1 MNRFCRDV
9 AIAALLSFLGP
20 SFAHAQK
27 DTASIT
33 GQVTDST
40 GAVVAGATVEAV
52 NVETNYMYR
61 AISNQTGDWTISPVR
76 IGKYR
81 VSVTANGFKK
91 SEIAPFTL
99 DVQQRQRLDVALEPG
114 AVTQTVEVK
123 ETAPLLESDTSERSQ
138 LIDSTTMVTL
148 ALNGRNPVQLAQL
161 TAGVTVSEPGARD
174 ENGYGFSANGA
185 RSLQNNFLLDGI
197 DNNSNLP
204 DLLNESNYVVM
215 PSVDALQEFRV
226 ETNSYA
232 AEFGRA
238 TGAVV
243 NATIKSGTN
252 AFHGVVYEF
261 VRNQMF
267 DARNYFD
274 STLPPYHQNQFG
286 ATLGGPILRNKLFFF
301 VDYEGLRV
309 SQGQTYTSLVPTDEE
324 KVGDFSSQLDLTSPT
339 GYNDCNGRPTYAG
352 ELFDTTQTQVS
363 GSSPTG
369 YCGVPFS
376 YGADGMP
383 SNVLPSAKID
393 SLGLKLAALYPEPNV
408 NGSGYNYLSNPI
420 LIRDRNQGDV
430 RVDQVIT
437 QNDNAFYRFS
447 MSRQPSTIPGPFP
460 GLADGGGFFSG
471 IEENNGYSIAASETH
486 IFSPKKVNEFRLG
499 YNRLH
504 SSRFQFNYTEDVSG
518 TVGFPGVPYEPGT
531 DNGGLPQLTF
541 NDIST
546 LGSPTYLPSNEIQ
559 NTYSVSD
566 TFTLILGNH
575 NWKFGGEFRPEE
587 FTIYQPADP
596 RGSLN
601 FGTQF
606 TDNPAAQGTGGG
618 GFAAML
624 TGQPDGGNI
633 NNLNNVDYFRNV
645 YSLFVQDD
653 WRITPKL
660 SVNAGLRYE
669 FFSPITERHNSQA
682 NFNPITGYLD
692 IPHNSNVSLTPI
704 LSQTIPVNH
713 TASDKLIDG
722 DYNNIGPRLGLA
734 YSFTPRLVFRGAYG
748 VFFNGDENGPYSNPS
763 PGFNPP
769 YFSSQSFTAPCSQSA
784 YAGSAL
790 DCSIPGLQ
798 KLSNGFPS
806 TSLSDPNTPNLF
818 SLQLNLSTPYTM
830 QWHGT
835 LQYQAGQDT
844 LFEVAYVGSK
854 GTKLYTFSNL
864 NQAAPSADAS
874 AAYAP
879 RRPFPYVDAFI
890 GYLNAEGYS
899 FYDALQARVQRRF
912 SGGVTAL
919 VNYTYSHALGN
930 SSNANLGAQNNDS
943 FRWSKHPEWEY
954 GNLDFDVRHRFVSSY
969 IWDLPFGR
977 GQRFGANANAI
988 ANVFIGGWET
998 SGIVT
1003 LSSGTWYT
1011 VTDANAN
1018 FANSDGQ
1025 QRPDAVTGQ
1034 KANGKPCTAGTYF
1047 NTCAFTDP
1055 QQGSFGDVGLNTL
1068 RGPGVENWDTSLLK
1082 SFPISEQRRF
1092 EFRAE
1097 FYNLLNHANF
1107 LFAAPGPQNGNNATV
1122 LGSTTF
1128 GYVTAARA
1136 PRQIQL
1142 GLKFYY

>member
-1 MNRFCRDV
+1 MKPFCRYI
-9 AIAALLSFLGP
+9 ALAALLPFLVP
-20 SFAHAQK
+20 SFSHAQK

-33 GQVTDST
+33 GQVTDSS
-40 GAVVAGATVEAV
+40 GAVVAGARVDAV
-52 NVETNYMYR
+52 NIDTNYTYH
-61 AISNQTGDWTISPVR
+61 AVSNPTGEWTISPVR
-76 IGKYR
+76 IGTYR
-81 VSVTANGFKK
+81 VSVEATGFKK
-91 SEIAPFTL
+91 AEIAAFTL
-99 DVQQRQRLDVALEPG
+99 NVQQRQRLDVALQPG
-114 AVTQTVEVK
+114 AITQTVEVK
-123 ETAPLLESDTSERSQ
+123 DAAPLLESDTSERSQ
-138 LIDSTTMVTL
+138 LVDSRTMETL

-261 VRNQMF
+261 VRNQLF

-286 ATLGGPILRNKLFFF
+286 ATLGGPILHNKLFFF

-309 SQGQTYTSLVPTDEE
+309 SQGQTYTSLVPTDAQRA
-324 KVGDFSSQLDLTSPT
+324 GDFSNQLDLTTQT
-339 GYNDCNGRPTYAG
+339 GRDCNGRPTYAG
-352 ELFDTTQTQVS
+352 ELFDTTQTQAS
-363 GSSPTG
+363 AASSTG

-376 YGADGMP
+376 YGADGNP
-383 SNVLPSAKID
+383 SNVLPAGKID

-408 NGSGYNYLSNPI
+408 NASGYNYLSNPI
-420 LIRDRNQGDV
+420 LARDRNQGDV

-447 MSRQPSTIPGPFP
+447 ISRQPSTIPGPFF
-460 GLADGGGFFSG
+460 GIADGGGFFSG
-471 IEENNGYSIAASETH
+471 IEQNNGYSFAVSETH
-486 IFSPKKVNEFRLG
+486 IFSPKKVNELRLG

-504 SSRFQFNYTEDVSG
+504 SSRFQFNYTENVSG

-541 NDIST
+541 NDMST

-559 NTYSVSD
+559 NTYTVSD
-566 TFTLILGNH
+566 TFTLIIGN
-575 NWKFGGEFRPEE
+575 NSWKFGGEYRPEE
-587 FTIYQPADP
+587 FTIYQPANP
-596 RGSLN
+596 RGALS

-606 TDNPAAQGTGGG
+606 TDNPASQGTGGS

-624 TGQPDGGNI
+624 TGQSDGGNI

-645 YSLFVQDD
+645 YALFAQDD
-653 WRITPKL
+653 WRVTPKL
-660 SVNAGLRYE
+660 TINAGMRWE
-669 FFSPITERHNSQA
+669 FFSPVTERHNAQA
-682 NFNPITGYLD
+682 NFNPITGKLD
-692 IPHNSNVSLTPI
+692 IPYNSNVSLTPTLSEI
-704 LSQTIPVNH
+704 LPVNH
-713 TASDKLIDG
+713 SASDKLIKSDF
-722 DYNNIGPRLGLA
+722 NNFGPRLGLA
-734 YSFTPRLVFRGAYG
+734 YQITPRLVFRGAFG

-769 YFSSQSFTAPCSQSA
+769 YFSSQSFTAPCSQSS

-790 DCSIPGLQ
+790 DCSVPGLQ
-798 KLSNGFPS
+798 QLSNGFPS
-806 TSLSDPNTPNLF
+806 TALSDPNTPNLF
-818 SLQLNLSTPYTM
+818 SMQLNLTTPYTL

-844 LFEVAYVGSK
+844 EFEVAYVGSK

-864 NQAAPSADAS
+864 NQAAPTADAS

-879 RRPFPYVDAFI
+879 RRPFPYVDAFV
-890 GYLNAEGYS
+890 GYLNSEGYS
-899 FYDALQARVQRRF
+899 FYDALQARLQHRF
-912 SGGVTAL
+912 SRGVSAL
-919 VNYTYSHALGN
+919 VNYTYSHALGD

-954 GNLDFDVRHRFVSSY
+954 GNLDFDVRHRFVAAY
-969 IWDLPFGR
+969 IWDLPFGQ
-977 GQRFGANANAI
+977 GQHFGANANTLT
-988 ANVFIGGWET
+988 NLLIGDWEL
-998 SGIVT
+998 SGIIT
-1003 LSSGTWYT
+1003 LSSGTWFT

-1025 QRPDAVTGQ
+1025 QRPDAVPGQ
-1034 KANGKPCTAGTYF
+1034 KANGKPCVPGTFF

-1068 RGPGVENWDTSLLK
+1068 RGPGVENWDASLLK
-1082 SFPISEQRRF
+1082 TFPISEQRRF

-1097 FYNLLNHANF
+1097 FYNLLNHTNF

>member
-1 MNRFCRDV
+1 MKGICRDF
-9 AIAALLSFLGP
+9 AIAALLSFLVHGL
-20 SFAHAQK
+20 AHAQK

-33 GQVTDST
+33 GQVTDIS
-40 GAVVAGATVEAV
+40 GAVVAGARVDAV
-52 NVETNYMYR
+52 NVETNYTYH
-61 AISNQTGDWTISPVR
+61 ATSNQTGDWTISPVR
-76 IGKYR
+76 IGTYS
-81 VSVTANGFKK
+81 VSVTATGFKK
-91 SEIAPFTL
+91 SEITPFTL
-99 DVQQRQRLDVALEPG
+99 DVQQRQRLDVALQPG
-114 AVTQTVEVK
+114 AVTQTVEVT
-123 ETAPLLESDTSERSQ
+123 EAAPLLESETSERSQ
-138 LIDSTTMVTL
+138 LVDSKTMVTL

-204 DLLNESNYVVM
+204 DLLNEANYVVM

-286 ATLGGPILRNKLFFF
+286 ATLGGPVLRNKLFFF

-309 SQGQTYTSLVPTDEE
+309 DQGQTYTSLVPTDAQR
-324 KVGDFSSQLDLTSPT
+324 VGDFSNQLDLTSPT
-339 GYNDCNGRPTYAG
+339 GYNDCNGIPTYAG
-352 ELFDTTQTQVS
+352 ELFDTTKTQAS
-363 GSSPTG
+363 ASSPTG
-369 YCGVPFS
+369 YCGLPFS
-376 YGADGMP
+376 YGANGMP
-383 SNVLPSAKID
+383 SNVIPSARLD
-393 SLGLKLAALYPEPNV
+393 SLGLALAALYPEPNV
-408 NGSGYNYLSNPI
+408 NAPGYNYLSNPI
-420 LIRDRNQGDV
+420 LIRNRDQGDA

-437 QNDNAFYRFS
+437 PNDNAFYRFS
-447 MSRQPSTIPGPFP
+447 MSRQPSTIPGPFA
-460 GLADGGGFFSG
+460 GLADGGGFFTG
-471 IEENNGYSIAASETH
+471 IEQDNGYSIAASETH

-504 SSRFQFNYTEDVSG
+504 TSRFQFNFNEDVSG
-518 TVGFPGVPYEPGT
+518 MVGFPGVPYEAGT
-531 DNGGLPQLTF
+531 DNGGLPQLGF
-541 NDIST
+541 NDMST

-575 NWKFGGEFRPEE
+575 NWKFGGEFKPEE
-587 FTIYQPADP
+587 FTIYQPAAP
-596 RGSLN
+596 RGALN

-606 TDNPAAQGTGGG
+606 TDNPAAQGTGGS

-624 TGQPDGGNI
+624 AGQPDGGNI
-633 NNLNNVDYFRNV
+633 NNLNNVDYFRKV

-653 WRITPKL
+653 WRIMPKL
-660 SVNAGLRYE
+660 SVNAGIRYE
-669 FFSPITERHNSQA
+669 FFSPITERHNAQA

-704 LSQTIPVNH
+704 LSQILPVNH
-713 TASDKLIDG
+713 TASDKLINADR
-722 DYNNIGPRLGLA
+722 DNIAPRLGLA
-734 YSFTPRLVFRGAYG
+734 YQITPRLVFRSAFG

-769 YFSSQSFTAPCSQSA
+769 YFSSQNFTTPCAQSS

-798 KLSNGFPS
+798 QLSNGFPS

-818 SLQLNLSTPYTM
+818 SLQLNLRTPYAM

-835 LQYQAGQDT
+835 LQYQIGQDS

-874 AAYAP
+874 APYAP
-879 RRPFPYVDAFI
+879 RRPFPYVDAYI
-890 GYLNAEGYS
+890 GYLNSEGFS
-899 FYDALQARVQRRF
+899 VYDALQSRF
-912 SGGVTAL
+912 QHRFRGGVTAL
-919 VNYTYSHALGN
+919 VNYTYSHGLGD

-954 GNLDFDVRHRFVSSY
+954 GNLDFDVRHRFVASY
-969 IWDLPFGR
+969 MWDLPFGR
-977 GQRFGANANAI
+977 NQRFASDVNGI
-988 ANVFIGGWET
+988 ANFFIGDWEM
-998 SGIVT
+998 SGIVI
-1003 LSSGTWYT
+1003 LSSGTWFT

-1025 QRPDAVTGQ
+1025 QRPDAVPGL
-1034 KANGKPCTAGTYF
+1034 KASGKPCVAGTFF

-1055 QQGSFGDVGLNTL
+1055 QQGSFGNVGLNTL
-1068 RGPGVENWDTSLLK
+1068 GGPGTKNWDASLLK
-1082 SFPISEQRRF
+1082 SFPITENQRF

>member
-1 MNRFCRDV
+1 MIRLCRS
-9 AIAALLSFLGP
+9 AIASLLPLFLAP
-20 SFAHAQK
+20 VVLAQK

-33 GQVTDST
+33 GQVTDSS
-40 GAVVAGATVEAV
+40 GAIVAGARVEAV
-52 NVETNYMYR
+52 NIDTNYIYH
-61 AISNQTGDWTISPVR
+61 ATSNQTGDWTISPVR
-76 IGKYR
+76 IGTYR
-81 VSVTANGFKK
+81 VSVTATGFKT

-99 DVQQRQRLDVALEPG
+99 DVQQRQRLDVSLQPG
-114 AVTQTVEVK
+114 QVTQTVQVTES
-123 ETAPLLESDTSERSQ
+123 TPLLESDTSERSQ
-138 LIDSTTMVTL
+138 LVDSTTMVTL

-204 DLLNESNYVVM
+204 DLLNEANYVVM

-252 AFHGVVYEF
+252 KFHGVLYEF

-267 DARNYFD
+267 DARNYYD
-274 STLPPYHQNQFG
+274 TTLPPYHQNQFG
-286 ATLGGPILRNKLFFF
+286 ATLGGPILRNRLFFF

-309 SQGQTYTSLVPTDEE
+309 SQGQTFTSLVPTDAQRM
-324 KVGDFSSQLDLTSPT
+324 GDFSNQLDLTSPT
-339 GYNDCNGRPTYAG
+339 GANDCNGRPTYSG
-352 ELFDTTQTQVS
+352 ELFDTTRTQAS
-363 GSSPTG
+363 ASSSTG
-369 YCGVPFS
+369 YCGFPFS
-376 YGADGMP
+376 YNADGTP
-383 SNVLPSAKID
+383 SNVLPSNKID
-393 SLGLKLAALYPEPNV
+393 SLGLALAALYPAPNA
-408 NGSGYNYLSNPI
+408 NAAGYNYVSNPV
-420 LIRDRNQGDV
+420 LSRDRNQGDV

-437 QNDNAFYRFS
+437 PNDNAFYRFS
-447 MSRQPSTIPGPFP
+447 MSRQPATIPGPFP
-460 GLADGGGFFSG
+460 GIADGGGFFSG

-486 IFSPKKVNEFRLG
+486 IFSPKKVNELRLG

-504 SSRFQFNYTEDVSG
+504 SSRFQFNYDQDVSG
-518 TVGFPGVPYEPGT
+518 SVGFPGVPYEAGT
-531 DNGGLPQLTF
+531 DNGGLPQLSF
-541 NDIST
+541 NDMST

-575 NWKFGGEFRPEE
+575 NWKFGGEYRPEE
-587 FTIYQPADP
+587 FTIYQPASP
-596 RGSLN
+596 RGSLS
-601 FGTQF
+601 FGTQYL
-606 TDNPAAQGTGGG
+606 DNPAAQGTGGS
-618 GFAAML
+618 GFASML
-624 TGQPDGGNI
+624 TGQADGGNI
-633 NNLNNVDYFRNV
+633 NNLNNVDYFRKV
-645 YSLFVQDD
+645 YSLFLQDD
-653 WRITPKL
+653 WRVTPKL
-660 SVNAGLRYE
+660 SINAGIRYE
-669 FFSPITERHNSQA
+669 FFSPITERHNAQA
-682 NFNPITGYLD
+682 NFNPVTGYLD
-692 IPHNSNVSLTPI
+692 IPHNSDVSLTPTLAQI
-704 LSQTIPVNH
+704 LPVNH
-713 TASDKLIDG
+713 AASDKLINTDF
-722 DYNNIGPRLGLA
+722 NNLAPRLGLA
-734 YSFTPRLVFRGAYG
+734 YQITPKLVFRGAYG

-790 DCSIPGLQ
+790 DCSVPGLL
-798 KLSNGFPS
+798 KLSDGFPS

-818 SLQLNLSTPYTM
+818 SLQLNLRTPYSM

-835 LQYQAGQDT
+835 VQYQLGQDT

-854 GTKLYTFSNL
+854 ATKLYTFTNI

-874 AAYAP
+874 APYAP
-879 RRPFPYVDAFI
+879 RRPFSYIDAAI
-890 GYLNAEGYS
+890 SYLNSEGFS
-899 FYDALQARVQRRF
+899 VYDALQTKLQHRF
-912 SGGVTAL
+912 RGGVTAL
-919 VNYTYSHALGN
+919 VNYTYSHALGD

-969 IWDLPFGR
+969 TWDLPFGHK
-977 GQRFGANANAI
+977 QHFASDVNTFTNLI
-988 ANVFIGGWET
+988 IGDWQT

-1003 LSSGTWYT
+1003 LSSGTWFT

-1025 QRPDAVTGQ
+1025 QRPDVVPGQ
-1034 KANGKPCTAGTYF
+1034 KANGKPCMTGTFF
-1047 NTCAFTDP
+1047 NTCAFQDP
-1055 QQGSFGDVGLNTL
+1055 QQGSFGNVGLNTL
-1068 RGPGVENWDTSLLK
+1068 RGPGVENWDASILK
-1082 SFPISEQRRF
+1082 DFPISEDRHF

-1097 FYNLLNHANF
+1097 FYNMLNHANF
-1107 LFAAPGPQNGNNATV
+1107 LFAAPGPQNSNNATV

-1136 PRQIQL
+1136 PRQIQF

>member
-1 MNRFCRDV
+1 MKRLCRDF
-9 AIAALLSFLGP
+9 ALTALLSFLIP
-20 SFAHAQK
+20 TFAQAQK

-33 GQVTDST
+33 GQVTDSS
-40 GAVVAGATVEAV
+40 GAVIAGAHVDAV
-52 NVETNYMYR
+52 NVETNYTYH
-61 AISNQTGDWTISPVR
+61 ALSNQTGEWTISPVR
-76 IGKYR
+76 IGTYR
-81 VSVTANGFKK
+81 VSVIVPGFKK
-91 SEIAPFTL
+91 AEVGPFTL
-99 DVQQRQRLDVALEPG
+99 DVQQRQRLDVSLQPG
-114 AVTQTVEVK
+114 AATQTVEVK

-138 LIDSTTMVTL
+138 LIDSKTMETL
-148 ALNGRNPVQLAQL
+148 ALNGRNPVQLAEL

-185 RSLQNNFLLDGI
+185 RSLQNNFLLDGV

-204 DLLNESNYVVM
+204 DLLNEANYVVM

-261 VRNQMF
+261 VRNQLF

-274 STLPPYHQNQFG
+274 TVLPPYHQNQFG
-286 ATLGGPILRNKLFFF
+286 ATLGGPILHNKLFFF

-309 SQGQTYTSLVPTDEE
+309 SQGQTYTSLVPTDAQRI
-324 KVGDFSSQLDLTSPT
+324 GDFSSQLDLTTQT
-339 GYNDCNGRPTYAG
+339 GRDCNGRPTYAG
-352 ELFDTTQTQVS
+352 ELFDTSQTQVS
-363 GSSPTG
+363 ASSSTG

-376 YGADGMP
+376 YGAGGNP
-383 SNVLPSAKID
+383 SNVIPSAKLD
-393 SLGLKLAALYPEPNV
+393 ALGLNLAALYPEPNATAA
-408 NGSGYNYLSNPI
+408 GYNYLSNPL

-437 QNDNAFYRFS
+437 PKDNAFYRFS
-447 MSRQPSTIPGPFP
+447 ISRQPSTIPGPFS
-460 GLADGGGFFSG
+460 GVADGGGFFTG
-471 IEENNGYSIAASETH
+471 IEEVNGYSFAVSETH
-486 IFSPKKVNEFRLG
+486 IFSPKRVNELRLG

-504 SSRFQFNYTEDVSG
+504 TSRFQFNYDENVSG
-518 TVGFPGVPYEPGT
+518 AVGFPGVPYEQGT

-541 NDIST
+541 NDVAT

-559 NTYSVSD
+559 NTYTVSD
-566 TFTLILGNH
+566 TFTLIVGN
-575 NWKFGGEFRPEE
+575 NSWKFGGEFRPEE

-596 RGSLN
+596 RGSMN
-601 FGTQF
+601 FGTQY
-606 TDNPAAQGTGGG
+606 TDNPAAQGTGGS
-618 GFAAML
+618 GFATML
-624 TGQPDGGNI
+624 TGQPGGGSI

-645 YSLFVQDD
+645 SSLFAQDD
-653 WRITPKL
+653 WRITPKV
-660 SVNAGLRYE
+660 SINAGIRYE
-669 FFSPITERHNSQA
+669 FFSPVTERHNAQA
-682 NFNPITGYLD
+682 NFNPITGQLD
-692 IPHNSNVSLTPI
+692 IPYNSNVTLTPT
-704 LSQTIPVNH
+704 LSQILPVNH
-713 TASDKLIDG
+713 LASDKLIKSDF
-722 DYNNIGPRLGLA
+722 NNFAPRLGLA
-734 YSFTPRLVFRGAYG
+734 YQITPRLVFRAAFG

-769 YFSSQSFTAPCSQSA
+769 YFSSQSFNAPCSQSA

-790 DCSIPGLQ
+790 DCSVPGLL

-806 TSLSDPNTPNLF
+806 TALSDPNTPNLF
-818 SLQLNLSTPYTM
+818 SMQLNLTTPYTT
-830 QWHGT
+830 QWHAT

-844 LFEVAYVGSK
+844 LFEIAYVGSK

-890 GYLNAEGYS
+890 GYLNSEGYS
-899 FYDALQARVQRRF
+899 NYNGLQTRLQHRF
-912 SGGVTAL
+912 GHGVSAL
-919 VNYTYSHALGN
+919 VNYTYSHGLGD

-954 GNLDFDVRHRFVSSY
+954 GNLDFDVRHRFVASY

-977 GQRFGANANAI
+977 GQQFGANANTFT
-988 ANVFIGGWET
+988 NLLIGNWEL
-998 SGIVT
+998 SGIIT
-1003 LSSGTWYT
+1003 LSSGTWFT

-1025 QRPDAVTGQ
+1025 QRPDAVPGQ
-1034 KANGKPCTAGTYF
+1034 KANGKPCVPGTYF

-1068 RGPGVENWDTSLLK
+1068 RGPGVENWDGSLLK

-1097 FYNLLNHANF
+1097 FYNVLNHANF

-1136 PRQIQL
+1136 PREIQL

>member
-1 MNRFCRDV
+1 MKPSCRDF
-9 AIAALLSFLGP
+9 ALTALLSFLIP
-20 SFAHAQK
+20 TFAQAQK

-33 GQVTDST
+33 GQVTDSS
-40 GAVVAGATVEAV
+40 GALVAGAHVDAV
-52 NVETNYMYR
+52 DIETNYSYH
-61 AISNQTGDWTISPVR
+61 AVSNQTGEWTISPVR
-76 IGKYR
+76 IGTYR
-81 VSVTANGFKK
+81 VSVISPGFKK
-91 SEIAPFTL
+91 AEIGPFTL
-99 DVQQRQRLDVALEPG
+99 DVQQRQRLDVALQPG
-114 AVTQTVEVK
+114 AATQTVEVR
-123 ETAPLLESDTSERSQ
+123 ETAPLLETDTSERSQ
-138 LIDSTTMVTL
+138 LIDSKTMETL

-185 RSLQNNFLLDGI
+185 RSLQNNFLLDGV

-204 DLLNESNYVVM
+204 DLLNEANYVVM

-274 STLPPYHQNQFG
+274 SVLPPYHQNQFG
-286 ATLGGPILRNKLFFF
+286 ATLGGPILHNKLFFF

-309 SQGQTYTSLVPTDEE
+309 RQGQTYTSLVPTDAQR
-324 KVGDFSSQLDLTSPT
+324 VGDFSSQLDLTTQT
-339 GYNDCNGRPTYAG
+339 GMDCNGRPTYAG
-352 ELFDTTQTQVS
+352 ELFDTTQTQAS
-363 GSSPTG
+363 ASSPTG

-376 YGADGMP
+376 YGANGTP
-383 SNVLPSAKID
+383 SNVIPSAKLD
-393 SLGLKLAALYPEPNV
+393 SLGLKLAALYPEPNA
-408 NGSGYNYLSNPI
+408 NAAGYNYLSNPL

-437 QNDNAFYRFS
+437 QKDNAFYRFS
-447 MSRQPSTIPGPFP
+447 ISRQPSTIPGPFS
-460 GLADGGGFFSG
+460 GFADGGGFFTG
-471 IEENNGYSIAASETH
+471 IEEIDGYSFAASETH

-504 SSRFQFNYTEDVSG
+504 TNRFQFNYNQNVSG
-518 TVGFPGVPYEPGT
+518 SIGFPGVPYEQGT

-541 NDIST
+541 NDVAT

-559 NTYSVSD
+559 NTYTVSD
-566 TFTLILGNH
+566 TFTLIIGN
-575 NWKFGGEFRPEE
+575 NGWKFGGEYRPEE

-596 RGSLN
+596 RGSMN

-606 TDNPAAQGTGGG
+606 TDNPAAQGTGGS
-618 GFAAML
+618 GFATML
-624 TGQPDGGNI
+624 TGQPGGGNI

-645 YSLFVQDD
+645 YSLFAQDD

-660 SVNAGLRYE
+660 SINAGIRYE
-669 FFSPITERHNSQA
+669 FFSPVTERNNAQA
-682 NFNPITGYLD
+682 NFNPITGQLD
-692 IPHNSNVSLTPI
+692 IPYNSNVSLTPT
-704 LSQTIPVNH
+704 LSQILPVNH
-713 TASDKLIDG
+713 LASDKLIKSDF
-722 DYNNIGPRLGLA
+722 NNFAPRLGLA
-734 YSFTPRLVFRGAYG
+734 YQITPRLVFRGAFG

-769 YFSSQSFTAPCSQSA
+769 YFSSQSFNAPCSQSA
-784 YAGSAL
+784 YASSAL
-790 DCSIPGLQ
+790 DCSVPGLQ
-798 KLSNGFPS
+798 KLSSGFPS

-818 SLQLNLSTPYTM
+818 SLQLNLTTPYTM

-854 GTKLYTFSNL
+854 GTKLYTFTNL

-879 RRPFPYVDAFI
+879 RRPFPYVDAAI
-890 GYLNAEGYS
+890 GYLNSEGYS
-899 FYDALQARVQRRF
+899 FYDGLQTRVQHRF
-912 SGGVTAL
+912 GRGITAL
-919 VNYTYSHALGN
+919 VNYTYSHGLGD

-954 GNLDFDVRHRFVSSY
+954 GNLDFDVRHRFVASY

-977 GQRFGANANAI
+977 GQQFGASANTLT
-988 ANVFIGGWET
+988 NVVIGNWEL
-998 SGIVT
+998 SGILT
-1003 LSSGTWYT
+1003 FSSGTWFT

-1025 QRPDAVTGQ
+1025 QRPDAVPGQ
-1034 KANGKPCTAGTYF
+1034 KANGKPCVSGTYF
-1047 NTCAFTDP
+1047 NTCAFKDP
-1055 QQGSFGDVGLNTL
+1055 PQGSFGDVGLNTL
-1068 RGPGVENWDTSLLK
+1068 RGPGVENWDASLLK
-1082 SFPISEQRRF
+1082 NFPIGEQRRF

-1097 FYNLLNHANF
+1097 FYNILNHANF
-1107 LFAAPGPQNGNNATV
+1107 LFAAPGPQNSNNATV

>member
-1 MNRFCRDV
+1 MIRLCRNV
-9 AIAALLSFLGP
+9 AALSLLSLFVP

-33 GQVTDST
+33 GQVTDSS
-40 GAVVAGATVEAV
+40 GAVVAGALVDAV
-52 NVETNYMYR
+52 NVDTNYTYH
-61 AISNQTGDWTISPVR
+61 ATSNQTGDWTISPVR
-76 IGKYR
+76 IGTYR
-81 VSVTANGFKK
+81 VTITSTGFKK
-91 SEIAPFTL
+91 AEIAPFTL
-99 DVQQRQRLDVALEPG
+99 DVQQRQRLDVALQPG
-114 AVTQTVEVK
+114 AVTQTVEVQGA
-123 ETAPLLESDTSERSQ
+123 APLLESETSERSQ
-138 LIDSTTMVTL
+138 LVDSKTMVTL

-204 DLLNESNYVVM
+204 DLLNEANYVVM

-252 AFHGVVYEF
+252 QFHGVVYEF

-274 STLPPYHQNQFG
+274 ATLPPYHQNQFG
-286 ATLGGPILRNKLFFF
+286 ATLGGPVLRNKLFFF

-309 SQGQTYTSLVPTDEE
+309 TQGQTYTSLVPTDSQRT
-324 KVGDFSSQLDLTSPT
+324 GDFSSQLDLTSPT
-339 GYNDCNGRPTYAG
+339 GFNDCNGIPTYSG
-352 ELFDTTQTQVS
+352 ELFDTTKTQAS
-363 GSSPTG
+363 TSSPTG
-369 YCGVPFS
+369 YCGVPFAYANGS
-376 YGADGMP
+376 P
-383 SNVLPSAKID
+383 SNVIPAARLD
-393 SLGLKLAALYPEPNV
+393 SLGAALAALYPEPNI
-408 NGSGYNYLSNPI
+408 NGAGYNYVSNPI
-420 LIRDRNQGDV
+420 LIRDRNQGDA

-437 QNDNAFYRFS
+437 PKDNAFYRFS
-447 MSRQPSTIPGPFP
+447 MSRQPSTIPGPFG
-460 GLADGGGFFSG
+460 GLADGGGFFTG
-471 IEENNGYSIAASETH
+471 IEEDNGYSIAVSETH
-486 IFSPKKVNEFRLG
+486 IFSPKRVNELRLG

-504 SSRFQFNYTEDVSG
+504 TSRFQFNYNENVSG
-518 TVGFPGVPYEPGT
+518 QVGFPGVPYAEGT
-531 DNGGLPQLTF
+531 DNGGLPQLSF
-541 NDIST
+541 NDMST
-546 LGSPTYLPSNEIQ
+546 IGSPTYLPSNEIQ
-559 NTYSVSD
+559 NTYSVGD

-575 NWKFGGEFRPEE
+575 NWKFGGEFKPEE
-587 FTIYQPADP
+587 FTIYQPAAP
-596 RGSLN
+596 RGALD

-606 TDNPAAQGTGGG
+606 TDNPAAQGTGGS

-624 TGQPDGGNI
+624 AGQSDGGNI
-633 NNLNNVDYFRNV
+633 NNLNNVDYFRKV
-645 YSLFVQDD
+645 FSVFVQDD

-669 FFSPITERHNSQA
+669 YFGPITERHNAQA

-692 IPHNSNVSLTPI
+692 IPHNSDVSLTPI
-704 LSQTIPVNH
+704 LSQILPVNH
-713 TASDKLIDG
+713 NASDKLINTDL
-722 DYNNIGPRLGLA
+722 NNFAPRFGLA
-734 YSFTPRLVFRGAYG
+734 YQITPKLVFRGAYG

-769 YFSSQSFTAPCSQSA
+769 YFSSQNFTTPCAQSS
-784 YAGSAL
+784 YASSAL
-790 DCSIPGLQ
+790 DCSIPGLE

-818 SLQLNLSTPYTM
+818 SLQLNLRTPYAM

-835 LQYQAGQDT
+835 LQYQIGEDT
-844 LFEVAYVGSK
+844 LYEVAYVGSK
-854 GTKLYTFSNL
+854 GTKLYTFSNV

-874 AAYAP
+874 APYAP
-879 RRPFPYVDAFI
+879 RRPFPYVDAYI
-890 GYLNAEGYS
+890 GYLNSEGYS
-899 FYDALQARVQRRF
+899 LYDALQTRLQHRF
-912 SGGVTAL
+912 RGGVTAL
-919 VNYTYSHALGN
+919 LNYTYSHGLGD
-930 SSNANLGAQNNDS
+930 SSNANLGAQNNDG

-954 GNLDFDVRHRFVSSY
+954 GNLDFDVRHRFVASY
-969 IWDLPFGR
+969 MWDLPFGR
-977 GQRFGANANAI
+977 GQRLAADANGVANF
-988 ANVFIGGWET
+988 FIGNWEM

-1025 QRPDAVTGQ
+1025 QRPDAVSGQ
-1034 KANGKPCTAGTYF
+1034 KANSKPCLAGTFF

-1055 QQGSFGDVGLNTL
+1055 QQGSFGNVGLNTL
-1068 RGPGVENWDTSLLK
+1068 RGPGVENWDAALLK
-1082 SFPISEQRRF
+1082 GFPITEKQRF

-1097 FYNLLNHANF
+1097 FYNLFNHANF
-1107 LFAAPGPQNGNNATV
+1107 LFAAPGPQNSNNATV
-1122 LGSTTF
+1122 LGTTTF